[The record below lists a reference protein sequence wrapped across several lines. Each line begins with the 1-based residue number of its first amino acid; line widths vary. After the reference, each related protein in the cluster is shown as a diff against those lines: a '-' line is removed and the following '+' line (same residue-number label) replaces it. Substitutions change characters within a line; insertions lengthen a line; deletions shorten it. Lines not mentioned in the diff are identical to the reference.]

1 MVMVTFRQKLRAKIM
16 DELTCVVCGNP
27 ATQKYETIR
36 SDVDPIYAD
45 VCDECAV
52 KHTWQCIDLHLQIA
66 DYERDW
72 PNYCRKCGGWGG
84 FAIPQTYWEPGDF
97 DVCECICSG
106 FCPRCN
112 HLHNED
118 WEGEICEECGWQY
131 DASGAGIVEVECE
144 CIDQE
149 TFEGKPDCQECEGYG
164 MITRYVD

>member
-1 MVMVTFRQKLRAKIM
+1 M

-27 ATQKYETIR
+27 ATQKCMTIR

-72 PNYCRKCGGWGG
+72 PDYCRKCNGWGG
-84 FAIPQTYWEPGDF
+84 VAIPQTYWEPGEF

-112 HLHNED
+112 HLHGKD
-118 WEGEICEECGWQY
+118 WEGDVCEVCNWHYDQDGILEAECHCDEPEDDWWQEEPFSY
-131 DASGAGIVEVECE
+131 NDL
-144 CIDQE
+144 
-149 TFEGKPDCQECEGYG
+149 PDH
-164 MITRYVD
+164 D